1 MFNVEESDNQLLDMV
16 VNFGDLFPILDA
28 QGNPVQPGGQKGKC
42 ISELVFICI

>member
-28 QGNPVQPGGQKGKC
+28 QGHPVQPGQEKGKRMS
-42 ISELVFICI
+42 IFICI